1 MAETLI
7 PVATHS
13 PPGSLTVP
21 TAFPLRPASSAV
33 NVRYIGNGLLLSNPQ
48 LDNSCSSLWQGNS
61 YCFQAVGN
69 INTYAGYSTTSWTA
83 YTTLASTINLSATVT
98 ANRTTTSVTQSS
110 EATSTASSSVNTS
123 PDGTCGESTGY
134 SCTNS
139 QFGNCCSKFGYCG
152 STSDYCETNCDPAY
166 GECKASSIASSLT
179 PTSAST
185 ATPTSTANISP
196 NGLCG
201 ANNGGYTCLNSQFGN
216 CCSLYGYCGST
227 SDYCASQSC
236 DSSYGECSAQV
247 RDVRTLVYFPIHQS
261 QAKTPEARMHTLY

>member
-1 MAETLI
+1 MAYYNI
-7 PVATHS
+7 SADD
-13 PPGSLTVP
+13 SLTSDMLTHDTFMEEYDRVCLLDLSKPLP
-21 TAFPLRPASSAV
+21 TQAFNTSISLVTSMTETESYSSQMIATATARLTASMGSA
-33 NVRYIGNGLLLSNPQ
+33 SAT
-48 LDNSCSSLWQGNS
+48 NS
-61 YCFQAVGN
+61 A
-69 INTYAGYSTTSWTA
+69 STT
-83 YTTLASTINLSATVT
+83 TTS
-98 ANRTTTSVTQSS
+98 SVTQSS

-152 STSDYCETNCDPAY
+152 STSNYCETNCDPGY

-236 DSSYGECSAQV
+236 DSSYGECFA
-247 RDVRTLVYFPIHQS
+247 
-261 QAKTPEARMHTLY
+261 